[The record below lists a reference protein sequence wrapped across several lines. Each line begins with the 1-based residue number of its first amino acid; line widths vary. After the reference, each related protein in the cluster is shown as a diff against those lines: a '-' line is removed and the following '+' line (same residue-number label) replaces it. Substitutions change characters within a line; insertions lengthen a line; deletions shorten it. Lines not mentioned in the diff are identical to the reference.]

1 MMRFPNATASTGTPG
16 GFSDRVLSFELP
28 RRGRRLQRAGHSHQM
43 QRSASVLR
51 ADRGRSHEVAKGQQP
66 MLGAGSIADR
76 FVQRFGLAFFSAT
89 ASALF
94 GDAPEIWA
102 KRCEAAATEISYVD

>member
-43 QRSASVLR
+43 QRSASALR
-51 ADRGRSHEVAKGQQP
+51 AGRGRSREVAKGQQP

-76 FVQRFGLAFFSAT
+76 FVQHFGPAFFAAT

-94 GDAPEIWA
+94 GEVPEVWE
-102 KRCEAAATEISYVD
+102 KRCVAAAIEISGDD